1 MLFRSLKDLY
11 TGHTYPLVNNAEY
24 VIPGVS
30 AETASRFKIVD
41 TTTSLIED
49 KWEAEA
55 ISIHVENNR
64 MIIRNLSSEDCDV
77 AIYDV
82 LGRFV
87 AKKPVTANSEGAV
100 DGALLSKGVYI
111 VKILSETKS
120 INKTQRVL
128 IK

>member
-1 MLFRSLKDLY
+1 MSVPFALPIS
-11 TGHTYPLVNNAEY
+11 
-24 VIPGVS
+24 
-30 AETASRFKIVD
+30 
-41 TTTSLIED
+41 TSLIED

-82 LGRFV
+82 IGRFV
-87 AKKPVTANSEGAV
+87 AKEPVTANSEGAV
-100 DGALLSKGVYI
+100 DGSLLSKGVYI

>member
-1 MLFRSLKDLY
+1 
-11 TGHTYPLVNNAEY
+11 
-24 VIPGVS
+24 
-30 AETASRFKIVD
+30 
-41 TTTSLIED
+41 
-49 KWEAEA
+49 
-55 ISIHVENNR
+55 